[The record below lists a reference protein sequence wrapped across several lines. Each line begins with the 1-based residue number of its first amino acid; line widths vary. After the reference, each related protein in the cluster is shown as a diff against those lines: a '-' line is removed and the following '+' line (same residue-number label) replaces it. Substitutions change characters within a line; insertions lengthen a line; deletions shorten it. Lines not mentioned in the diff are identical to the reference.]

1 MIVVLV
7 VASGGS
13 WETEALRVLGES
25 STTVVLKRCV
35 DVPDLLAS
43 AAAGQAQVAVL
54 DAGAT
59 GLDAAAVEHLRRHG
73 VHPVAVA
80 RADDLDGARVGLR
93 RVGVHDVVDDLA
105 LDTLPDAVSAVVAR
119 ADTQGDAC
127 PHLLAPPPEQLPS
140 GPRGRVIAVWGPA
153 GAPGRSLVA
162 SALAAELA
170 RRRTPTVLVDA
181 DPYGGSL
188 GQMLGIMDEVS
199 GLLAASRW
207 VVSGQLEERF
217 ASVQR
222 ALGPCLTVITGLP
235 RPERWS
241 EVRPGSVEEVLDL
254 ARRHGEVVVDT
265 GFSLEEDPVHDLSGR
280 PTRNHLTLSALASAD
295 EVVVVG
301 GADPVGLSRLAR
313 SLVDLREVV
322 SAVPLHVVVN
332 RMRPS
337 LGWSERDIAAM
348 VTGFTPTDSL
358 HFLPDDRVGVDRALV
373 AGRTLLEGG
382 ESALTR
388 AIGGLAETWAPTL
401 RQRTGGRARRR

>member
-1 MIVVLV
+1 
-7 VASGGS
+7 
-13 WETEALRVLGES
+13 ETRG
-25 STTVVLKRCV
+25 
-35 DVPDLLAS
+35 
-43 AAAGQAQVAVL
+43 
-54 DAGAT
+54 DARA
-59 GLDAAAVEHLRRHG
+59 
-73 VHPVAVA
+73 HPV
-80 RADDLDGARVGLR
+80 
-93 RVGVHDVVDDLA
+93 
-105 LDTLPDAVSAVVAR
+105 P
-119 ADTQGDAC
+119 
-127 PHLLAPPPEQLPS
+127 PPPEQPPD
-140 GPRGRVIAVWGPA
+140 GPRGRVIAVWGPT

-170 RRRTPTVLVDA
+170 RRGRPTVLVDV

-188 GQMLGIMDEVS
+188 GQMLGITDEVS
-199 GLLAASRW
+199 GLLAAARW

-254 ARRHGEVVVDT
+254 ARRQGDVVVDT
-265 GFSLEEDPVHDLSGR
+265 GFSLEEDPAHDLGGR
-280 PTRNHLTLSALASAD
+280 PTRNHLTLSALAASD

-301 GADPVGLSRLAR
+301 GADPIGLSRLAR
-313 SLVDLREVV
+313 SLVDLREVAPV
-322 SAVPLHVVVN
+322 VPLHVVVN

-348 VTGFTPTDSL
+348 LTGFVRTDTV

-373 AGRTLLEGG
+373 AGRTLLESG

-388 AIGGLAETWAPTL
+388 AIGGLAEIWAPTL
-401 RQRTGGRARRR
+401 RQRTAGRARRR